1 MPRRSKG
8 ARLWLRRRRGRVPQW
23 VILDHGREVR
33 TGASENDL
41 GAAENALAHY
51 LANKRRP
58 QFGDGHPSQVLIADI
73 LAEYGENHGPT
84 TKRPDLIGGAINRLL
99 EFFGDQMTSAITS
112 AACKKYVQWRVR
124 QFDARAKAHG
134 NLISPSTAG
143 RELVVLGAALR
154 WCWKEGKLDRLV
166 PVTVPAKPSP
176 RQRHLSRSE
185 VAALLAG
192 ALGWDHQGKRHA
204 AKINRHLARFI
215 LIGLYTGNP
224 ARCRPTP
231 PLEAQYGRRL
241 D

>member
-8 ARLWLRRRRGRVPQW
+8 ARLWLRRRRGRGPQW

-99 EFFGDQMTSAITS
+99 EFFGDQM
-112 AACKKYVQWRVR
+112 
-124 QFDARAKAHG
+124 FDRALHG
-134 NLISPSTAG
+134 
-143 RELVVLGAALR
+143 
-154 WCWKEGKLDRLV
+154 
-166 PVTVPAKPSP
+166 
-176 RQRHLSRSE
+176 H
-185 VAALLAG
+185 
-192 ALGWDHQGKRHA
+192 
-204 AKINRHLARFI
+204 
-215 LIGLYTGNP
+215 P

-231 PLEAQYGRRL
+231 PLEAQLWTAAGLICRPACCTGGPPAPSNRASGDPL
-241 D
+241 PRSTPVVASPPPLVPPNGDACHRIRWSADTVART